1 MTFPVTFPAT
11 SPPDQDSLR
20 ERKRR
25 ATMVAIE
32 TAATSLVL
40 KHGYDAVTVDQ
51 ICADAEVS
59 KRTFFNYVPS
69 KEAAVVGS
77 PPVTVPDGD
86 RADFLDA
93 VDPDVPGALLRLF
106 LGAFAA
112 ARTADNAQTVTLAQ
126 RRRAIFRANPDLGAA
141 RMTSS
146 SRFHLQLVD
155 LVTEHFQRHPSLRRL
170 TGVPAEAEARACVA
184 LVAGAAN
191 LGFSTW
197 LTRDSATFDDL
208 DGECATALGQLAH
221 LVAPRADT
229 ARTNACPAHTAP
241 THSTGTPS

>member
-1 MTFPVTFPAT
+1 MTDAPQEP
-11 SPPDQDSLR
+11 DSLR

-32 TAATSLVL
+32 DAATGLVL
-40 KHGYDAVTVDQ
+40 ERGYDAVTVED
-51 ICADAEVS
+51 ICARADVS

-69 KEAAVVGS
+69 KEAAVIGT
-77 PPVTVPDGD
+77 PPCAVTDAR
-86 RADFLDA
+86 RADFLEA
-93 VDPDVPGALLRLF
+93 ADPDVPGALLTVF

-112 ARTADNAQTVTLAQ
+112 ARSGDYGQTATLAT
-126 RRRAIFRANPDLGAA
+126 RRRAIFRDNPELGAA

-146 SRFHLQLVD
+146 SRFHLHLVD
-155 LVTEHFQRHPSLRRL
+155 LVTEHFDRHPGLRRL

-184 LVAGAAN
+184 LVAASAN

-208 DGECATALGQLAH
+208 DAECATALGQLAL
-221 LVAPRADT
+221 LVTAHAPSD
-229 ARTNACPAHTAP
+229 
-241 THSTGTPS
+241 PSGSH